1 MRLLAVHVRLSELK
15 MSRVAFGIA
24 LMSALAI
31 GTLQAA
37 EPLKLDAEHS
47 TIDFVGK
54 KSDGQHAGG
63 FKKFTVE
70 ATADHEDASKSSLS
84 IVIDTTSLWSDADN
98 LTNHLKNPDF
108 FDVRKHP
115 KITFKATK
123 IVKESENKGTITGDL
138 TMLGETVSVT
148 VPAEVKMSDKS
159 IELTTSFKI
168 DRTKWGM
175 TYGEGKVD
183 KEVDVTA
190 KLVLLR

>member
-1 MRLLAVHVRLSELK
+1 

-24 LMSALAI
+24 LMSVLAI

-47 TIDFVGK
+47 KIDFVGK

-70 ATADHEDASKSSLS
+70 ATADHEDSSKSTLS
-84 IVIDTTSLWSDADN
+84 IEIDTTSLWSDADN

-115 KITFKATK
+115 KITFVATK
-123 IVKESENKGTITGDL
+123 IVKESDTKGTITGDL

-175 TYGEGKVD
+175 TYGAGKVD
-183 KEVDVTA
+183 NEVDVTA
-190 KLVLLR
+190 TLVMLR